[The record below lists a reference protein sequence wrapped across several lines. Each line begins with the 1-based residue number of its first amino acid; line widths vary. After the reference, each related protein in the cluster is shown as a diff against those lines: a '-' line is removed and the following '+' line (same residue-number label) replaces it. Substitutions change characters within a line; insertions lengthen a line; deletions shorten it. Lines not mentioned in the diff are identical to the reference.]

1 MRAAILKEPKG
12 KLQIQDR
19 PIPTPGRGEILVR
32 VHACGVC
39 HGDLM
44 VRNGDFP
51 FVQLPIVLGHE
62 IAGVVENLGPGVD
75 HPQKGTRVGV
85 PWLFS
90 ACGHCKQCIE
100 GDEVLCASGQYVGM
114 MRDGGYQQFMLARA
128 DYVLPL
134 PGALNFTDAAPLMC
148 AGLTVY
154 SGLRHAGFKPS
165 DKVAVVG
172 LGGLGEMAVRFASA
186 MGGRVAVISS
196 TRQKE
201 VLARELGAE
210 RFIHEG
216 TEKIDEALCGWDGGA
231 DIILQVAPSP
241 ASANAA
247 LRGLASDGTFVLLAP
262 VPISPDPVALV
273 MRRQRIMGSPSGS
286 RKELRATLELAA
298 AHGIR
303 PHSRCFPLDRANDAL
318 DELETARPAG
328 RVILQVDQ

>member
-1 MRAAILKEPKG
+1 MQAAVLSETRG

-19 PIPTPGRGEILVR
+19 PVPAPGPGEVLVR

-44 VRNGDFP
+44 VRDGAFP
-51 FVQLPIVLGHE
+51 FVQFPIVPGHE
-62 IAGVVENLGPGVD
+62 IAGVVESVGPGVN
-75 HPQKGTRVGV
+75 QSVRGTRVGV

-90 ACGHCKQCIE
+90 ACGHCKQCMA
-100 GDEVLCASGQYVGM
+100 GNEVLCAKGQYVGM
-114 MRDGGYQQFMLARA
+114 SRDGGYQEFMVARA

-134 PGALNFTDAAPLMC
+134 PDGLNFADAAPLMC

-154 SGLRHAGFKPS
+154 TGLIHGGFKPS
-165 DKVAVVG
+165 DKVAIVG
-172 LGGLGEMAVRFASA
+172 LGGLGEMAVQFAKA
-186 MGGRVAVISS
+186 MGGRVAVVSS

-201 VLARELGAE
+201 ARARELGAE

-216 TEKIDEALCGWDGGA
+216 TEKIDDALASWDGGA

-241 ASANAA
+241 TSASAA

-262 VPISPDPVALV
+262 VPLAPDPGALI

-298 AHGIR
+298 AYGIR
-303 PHSRCFPLDRANDAL
+303 SRSRRIPLHAADEAL
-318 DELETARPAG
+318 IELETGRPAG
-328 RVILQVDQ
+328 RIVLSVHE